1 MSKLADLLFKEQR
14 QRILGL
20 LLLNPQVSYHV
31 REISRLTN
39 LNAGSAHR
47 ELKKLADAGLLTAT
61 EQGNQLLYQA
71 DKSSPIFEE
80 LASILRKTSG
90 LADVLRVALASL
102 VDKVDVAFV
111 FGSMATGKAGQ
122 HSDIDLCV
130 VGDVTFSE
138 AVKAVYSA
146 QEELGRE
153 INPKCFTSKQWLEAV
168 KEQSVFITELLE
180 KDVINIIGERDD
192 LKESGRY

>member
-1 MSKLADLLFKEQR
+1 MSQLADLLFKEQR

-20 LLLNPQVSYHV
+20 LLLNPQASYHV
-31 REISRLTN
+31 REIARLTN

-47 ELKKLADAGLLTAT
+47 ELKKLAGAGLLTAS

-71 DKSSPIFEE
+71 DQSSPIYKE

-90 LADVLRVALASL
+90 LADVLRGYLAPL
-102 VDKVDVAFV
+102 AEHIDVAFV
-111 FGSMATGKAGQ
+111 FGSMASGKAGQ

-130 VGDVTFSE
+130 VGEVTFSE
-138 AVKAVYSA
+138 VVKAVYSA
-146 QEELGRE
+146 QEILGRE
-153 INPKCFTSKQWLEAV
+153 INPKCFTQKQWREAV
-168 KEQSVFITELLE
+168 EEQSVFIKELLE